1 MKTSPISPSRIF
13 CTASRPMAER
23 CCVPCCTM
31 RLYFCAAAT
40 ICRASNISC
49 ARLLD
54 VDVLAGLAAPD
65 GLQRVVVVGRGDGN
79 GVDGLVFK
87 QLAQVGV
94 SRRTLP
100 LRFLNVTHTGVED
113 GLVNVADS
121 CYFDIGHLT
130 VGAYVAAAEAVHP
143 HASYSDC
150 VVRAGE
156 SM

>member
-1 MKTSPISPSRIF
+1 
-13 CTASRPMAER
+13 
-23 CCVPCCTM
+23 M
-31 RLYFCAAAT
+31 R
-40 ICRASNISC
+40 
-49 ARLLD
+49 ARLLH

-100 LRFLNVTHTGVED
+100 LRFFDVTHTGVED

-130 VGAYVAAAEAVHP
+130 VGAYVAAAAAVHP
-143 HASYSDC
+143 HASHSDC

-156 SM
+156 STRTKCYARRESGTQEVSSLHATEYIHSGHATQY